1 MILRYTLEQASLVGK
16 NAAIIMNLIADLET
30 AQSTRQLAGLSGLSD
45 KTVTAAL
52 RKLRVVKLLH
62 PEALCLLPFGK
73 ECSKS
78 TTVCSKTTTPG
89 EIDAIPQSAYAFGLI
104 EDDSK
109 KGEQGK
115 GDYRGLGLKGVDG
128 SPSIDTSID
137 TSIGGKEINQS
148 GENLQK
154 SKPIPT
160 LAEVKAYFRDNN
172 QPEKRAV
179 EMFEWFENDRKARG
193 GRTWKD
199 SHGKPVKLWKG
210 KARRVWFV
218 DTPKKSDRYAGLG

>member
-1 MILRYTLEQASLVGK
+1 MGK
-16 NAAIIMNLIADLET
+16 NAAIIMNLIYDLET

-62 PEALCLLPFGK
+62 PEALYLLPFGK

-78 TTVCSKTTTPG
+78 TTPCSKTTTPE
-89 EIDAIPQSAYAFGLI
+89 EIAAIPQSTYTFGLI
-104 EDDSK
+104 EDEPK

-115 GDYRGLGLKGVDG
+115 GDYRGIGLKGVDG

-137 TSIGGKEINQS
+137 TSIGGKEINQL

-179 EMFEWFENDRKARG
+179 EMFEWFEDDRKARG
-193 GRTWKD
+193 GRIWKD
-199 SHGKPVKLWKG
+199 SNGKPVKMWKG

-218 DTPKKSDRYAGLG
+218 KTPPKKTDRYAGLG